1 MSIVGNQVIC
11 CPRCNSSKVKKKGF
25 RHNRGDKIQRWK
37 CNSCDYSF
45 SDPLYLDKD
54 VIIENVQLSKR
65 AQRFQDKN
73 RISNK
78 SFREHARL
86 DNALCEYNK
95 HLIKLLDGN
104 KIKCISKKTPYSYKN
119 KAVGIIQISDTH
131 FNELVD
137 LPNNKYDF
145 KVASKRLKTFITRA
159 KTYLNAMGI
168 KKVFVGMTGDL
179 MNSDR
184 RLDELLSMASNRAQA
199 TFLSVEILKQV
210 LEDLQKD
217 YKVSV
222 GCITGNESRAKDEVG
237 WSDIVASD
245 NYDFTIFNILKYIFK
260 ETDVDFIESKDA
272 SELVVNI
279 AGMNVLLL
287 HGHGS
292 IKAKHET
299 SITQIKGRYSSHDI
313 KIDYVLSGHIHSA
326 RIGDTYGR
334 SSSLVGANAYSEK
347 ALNLEG
353 RASQNIYI
361 VHNNKTVDGIKID
374 LQYYDEKG
382 YDITEELESYNAK
395 SQDKLKSG
403 KVVLKIINV

>member
-1 MSIVGNQVIC
+1 
-11 CPRCNSSKVKKKGF
+11 
-25 RHNRGDKIQRWK
+25 
-37 CNSCDYSF
+37 
-45 SDPLYLDKD
+45 
-54 VIIENVQLSKR
+54 
-65 AQRFQDKN
+65 
-73 RISNK
+73 
-78 SFREHARL
+78 
-86 DNALCEYNK
+86 
-95 HLIKLLDGN
+95 
-104 KIKCISKKTPYSYKN
+104 
-119 KAVGIIQISDTH
+119 
-131 FNELVD
+131 
-137 LPNNKYDF
+137 
-145 KVASKRLKTFITRA
+145 
-159 KTYLNAMGI
+159 
-168 KKVFVGMTGDL
+168 MTGDL

-260 ETDVDFIESKDA
+260 DTDVDFIESKDA

-361 VHNNKTVDGIKID
+361 VHDNKTVDGIKID

-382 YDITEELESYNAK
+382 YDITEGLESYNAK

>member
-95 HLIKLLDGN
+95 HLIKVLDDN
-104 KIKCISKKTPYSYKN
+104 KIKCISKKTPIFSES

-159 KTYLNAMGI
+159 KTYLNAMGV

-210 LEDLQKD
+210 LQDLQKD

-260 ETDVDFIESKDA
+260 DTDVDFIESKDA

-361 VHNNKTVDGIKID
+361 VHDNKTVDGIKID